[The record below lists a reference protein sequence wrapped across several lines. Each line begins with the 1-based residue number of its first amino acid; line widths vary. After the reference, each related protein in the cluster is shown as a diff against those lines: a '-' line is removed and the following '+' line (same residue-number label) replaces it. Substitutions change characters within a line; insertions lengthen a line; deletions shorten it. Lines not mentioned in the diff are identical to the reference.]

1 VEGDSVLG
9 GRGEGEVIH
18 FLGIDP
24 GASGGAALIDE
35 DYKVI
40 SVMKFAAT
48 ERDISDWFLEQ
59 VPHPDVVAAIERVGA
74 MPKQGVA
81 SSFKFGQSY
90 GFLRAMLIAF
100 GIRFEAVTPGKWQR
114 ELGCL
119 SRGQKNVTKAK
130 AQETFP
136 GVKCTHAI
144 SDALL
149 LAMYARRRISY
160 GPRLHAKEVEKR

>member
-1 VEGDSVLG
+1 VPP
-9 GRGEGEVIH
+9 
-18 FLGIDP
+18 ID
-24 GASGGAALIDE
+24 
-35 DYKVI
+35 
-40 SVMKFAAT
+40 T
-48 ERDISDWFLEQ
+48 
-59 VPHPDVVAAIERVGA
+59 VAAIEQVHA

-100 GIRFEAVTPGKWQR
+100 GIRFESVTPGKWQR

-119 SRGQKNVTKAK
+119 SRGRKNVTKAK

-149 LAMYARRRISY
+149 LAAYARRRISC
-160 GPRLHAKEVEKR
+160 GPRLHAAGTTERNK